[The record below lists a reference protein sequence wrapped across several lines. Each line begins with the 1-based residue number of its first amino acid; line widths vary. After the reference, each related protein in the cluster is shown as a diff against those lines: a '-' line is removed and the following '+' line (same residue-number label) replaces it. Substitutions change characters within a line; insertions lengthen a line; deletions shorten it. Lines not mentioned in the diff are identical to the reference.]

1 MTCVT
6 EPQYELEARDTE
18 LAISLWNDK
27 AKQFGAPP
35 PLGEFD
41 LGDFAAKSY
50 RFLVCADVLFE
61 DSSVFLEYGLAFAE
75 LLGLPKRPSTHVPM
89 IEYIP
94 DRYRFVFLDGCRDAL
109 EHKAPARFSGEIAGS
124 TGVEFYRACFMPLSM
139 NMPNLQTIYG
149 SFNYLMRPAAELRE
163 RSQRVS
169 PDSSQTFG
177 WLAPGDGH

>member
-1 MTCVT
+1 MTGVT